1 LHPDEQA
8 LLVNWYNSLTSHGAL
23 SWNVGNDLCGQ
34 AGVQCDSSTP
44 YQRVIKMYP
53 VGKSVAGL
61 SRKMIIK
68 KLAK

>member
-34 AGVQCDSSTP
+34 AGVQCDTSTP
-44 YQRVIKMYP
+44 YQRVIKMYFYF
-53 VGKSVAGL
+53 
-61 SRKMIIK
+61 IH
-68 KLAK
+68 